1 MMLNNLLSSFLQ
13 VKGVEH
19 ATLLNGSGQ
28 LVAGVGKEGV
38 VPDLHDIIHHLASQL
53 QLAQA
58 LTSQDLHEIW
68 FEADHGQLIEILS
81 FDRII
86 VVRGESKNLQLWR
99 NHIRTHR
106 RGLETI
112 EGIA

>member
-1 MMLNNLLSSFLQ
+1 MLNQLLSSFLQ

-19 ATLLNGSGQ
+19 ATILNSSGQ

-38 VPDLHDIIHHLASQL
+38 VPDVHNIIHHLASQL

-58 LTSQDLHEIW
+58 LSTQDLREIW

-81 FDRII
+81 FDRIV
-86 VVRGESKNLQLWR
+86 VVRGESKCLQLWR

-112 EGIA
+112 EGRA